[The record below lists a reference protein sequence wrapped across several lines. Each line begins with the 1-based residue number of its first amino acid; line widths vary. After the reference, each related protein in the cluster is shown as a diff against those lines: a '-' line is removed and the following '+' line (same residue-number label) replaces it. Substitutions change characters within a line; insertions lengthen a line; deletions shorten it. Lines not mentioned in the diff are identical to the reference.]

1 MDFNLGRIARNM
13 TRNLFGTDIIANN
26 LANTSTTGFKRDAA
40 FTDAY
45 MEAVQQGASKSYT
58 NFSQGEMIHT
68 ANSLDFAITG
78 TGFFVVQTELGLAVT
93 RNGHFQVD
101 AQGMLETAA
110 GELVLGEHGPM
121 SIIASGDTP
130 GQVLVTRQGELYVD
144 DVFIDTLAIAQ
155 VADLQALEKIGS
167 NLFKVG
173 NDILMTQLDQELIDI
188 RQGMLEGSNV
198 LPVVEMVT
206 MIDLQRNYEST
217 QRVVKAMDQILGRAI
232 QLGEYR

>member
-40 FTDAY
+40 FTDWY
-45 MEAVQQGASKSYT
+45 MEALQERASKSYT

-68 ANSLDFAITG
+68 ENSLDLAITG
-78 TGFFVVQTELGLAVT
+78 VGFFVVQNESGLAIT

-101 AQGMLETAA
+101 AQGQLETAA
-110 GELVLGEHGPM
+110 GDLVLGEHGPL
-121 SIIASGDTP
+121 SIVARGDTP
-130 GQVLVTRQGELYVD
+130 GRVLVTRQAEVYVD
-144 DVFIDTLAIAQ
+144 DIFIDNLAIAQ
-155 VADLQALEKIGS
+155 VPDLDALEKIGS
-167 NLFKVG
+167 NLFRVG
-173 NDILMTQLDQELIDI
+173 NDILMTQLDPELVDI

-198 LPVVEMVT
+198 MPVVEMVT
-206 MIDLQRNYEST
+206 MIDLQRNFESS
-217 QRVVKAMDQILGRAI
+217 QRVVKAMDQILGRAT

>member
-1 MDFNLGRIARNM
+1 MDFDFGRIARNM

-26 LANTSTTGFKRDAA
+26 LANISTTGFKRDAA

-45 MEAVQQGASKSYT
+45 MEALQQGSSKSYT

-68 ANSLDFAITG
+68 ENSLDFAISG
-78 TGFFVVQTELGLAVT
+78 TGFFVVQNELGLAIT

-101 AQGMLETAA
+101 AQGLLETAT
-110 GELVLGEHGPM
+110 GELVLGEHGPL
-121 SIIASGDTP
+121 SIIARGDTP
-130 GQVLVTRQGELYVD
+130 GQVLVTRQGEVYVD
-144 DVFIDTLAIAQ
+144 DLFVDTLAIAQ
-155 VADLQALEKIGS
+155 VPNLQALEKIGS
-167 NLFKVG
+167 NMFRVG
-173 NDILMTQLDQELIDI
+173 NDILLAQMDTELIDI

-198 LPVVEMVT
+198 MPVMEMVT

-217 QRVVKAMDQILGRAI
+217 QRVAKAMDQILGRAT